1 MRRML
6 FLGMATLGLAALAT
20 ASAGAGPSLL
30 FDAKTGQVIESENP
44 FARWYPASLTKL
56 MTTYVAFRAVE
67 AGEVTLQSP
76 VRVSRNAANEPPS
89 KMGYPVGTILTLDNA
104 LKIIMVKSANDVA
117 TSIGESLAGSE
128 EAFAARMNAE
138 SQRIGMTGSHW
149 VNAHGLH
156 HDLQYTTARDLGILA
171 SALRREFP
179 QYASYF
185 SIEGLS
191 NGKQVIPSH
200 NNLLGRFD
208 GADGMKTGYTCP
220 AGYNLVASA
229 TRDGRTLMAVVIGA
243 TSVKSR
249 NEMAAGLLAKG
260 FSQPT
265 AGGLTL
271 AALKPTGTG
280 IDQATNMREALCT
293 KAGSTALRKKEREI
307 AAQRKKDGK
316 PQPASYLAKRDEP
329 RELVPISIGA
339 ATGPA
344 TPAIAALLAQDAAEQ
359 AAQAAEEAKKQAA
372 IASGIDPGIPLPSWR
387 PDRPVPQG
395 AEPVDIGDSAALE
408 SESTAQDAETT
419 APNAEMTV
427 PDAETAAP
435 DTEMARPDP
444 ATVNLDK

>member
-1 MRRML
+1 ML
-6 FLGMATLGLAALAT
+6 SLGMASLVLLAFAT
-20 ASAGAGPSLL
+20 ASAGAGPTLL

-56 MTTYVAFRAVE
+56 MTTYVAFHAVE

-76 VRVSRNAANEPPS
+76 VRVSLNATNEPPS
-89 KMGYPVGTILTLDNA
+89 KMGYPVGTVLTLDDA
-104 LKIIMVKSANDVA
+104 IKIIMVKSANDIA
-117 TSIGESLAGSE
+117 TSIGESIAGSE

-138 SQRIGMTGSHW
+138 SKRLGMTGSHW

-156 HDLQYTTARDLGILA
+156 DDNQYTTARDLGILA

-179 QYASYF
+179 EYSSYF

-191 NGKQVIPSH
+191 FGKQVIPSH
-200 NNLLGRFD
+200 NNLIGRFE

-249 NEMAAGLLAKG
+249 NETAAGLLAKG
-260 FSQPT
+260 FLQPT

-271 AALKPTGTG
+271 AMLKPSGDG
-280 IDQATNMREALCT
+280 INQATNMREALCT
-293 KAGSTALRKKEREI
+293 KAGSQALRKKEREA

-316 PQPASYLAKRDEP
+316 TEPESYLAKREGP
-329 RELVPISIGA
+329 RDLVPVSIGT

-344 TPAIAALLAQDAAEQ
+344 TPAIAALLIQDAAEK
-359 AAQAAEEAKKQAA
+359 AAKAAEEAKKQAA
-372 IASGIDPGIPLPSWR
+372 KEAGYDPSIPLPSWR
-387 PDRPVPQG
+387 PDQPAPEG
-395 AEPVDIGDSAALE
+395 AEPVALGDSAALE
-408 SESTAQDAETT
+408 TG
-419 APNAEMTV
+419 
-427 PDAETAAP
+427 TAAP
-435 DTEMARPDP
+435 DAAVMT
-444 ATVNLDK
+444 LDQ